1 MRVEL
6 FNNKSFIKVSIQ
18 HNYRY
23 SEKYSVA
30 QQDECC
36 QIRAESVVQN
46 TTQEWTTEETAG
58 RKTLYR
64 IAKCHIPKT
73 FRCALTGSGN
83 NGRPKARWNVQITV
97 WIEDR
102 QTYIQGSYWG
112 HI

>member
-23 SEKYSVA
+23 SKKYSVA

-36 QIRAESVVQN
+36 QIRAESVAQN

-58 RKTLYR
+58 RKTFYR
-64 IAKCHIPKT
+64 TAKCHIPKT
-73 FRCALTGSGN
+73 S
-83 NGRPKARWNVQITV
+83 VV
-97 WIEDR
+97 
-102 QTYIQGSYWG
+102 
-112 HI
+112 H